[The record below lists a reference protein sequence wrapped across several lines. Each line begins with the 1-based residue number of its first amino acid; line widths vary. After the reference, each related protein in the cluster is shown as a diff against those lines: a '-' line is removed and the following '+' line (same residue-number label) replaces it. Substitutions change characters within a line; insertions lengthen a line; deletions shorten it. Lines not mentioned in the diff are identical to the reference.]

1 MFLRKLTLVNFRNY
15 PEAELNLDP
24 FANAFT
30 GGNGEGKT
38 NLLDAVHYLSMCKSY
53 FNPIDAQ
60 SIRFGEDFFMIQGS
74 FELNQNTENIHCG
87 IKRNQKKVFKRNQK
101 EYDRLA
107 DHIGLLPVVM
117 VSPTDTSLITEG
129 SEERRKFLDSIISQ
143 YDKLYLDD
151 LILYSRVL
159 TQRNAI
165 LKQAAQ
171 SRTFEQEAISPW
183 DLQLIRLAEKIHF
196 VRKKFIAELIPIF
209 QHYYSFISG
218 AKENVEVHYESQL
231 NAGDFAVLLEKSIG
245 KDRALQYTSVGI
257 HKDDLAFHIHGVP
270 VKRFAS
276 QGQQKSFLIALK
288 LAQFDFIRNIKG
300 IKPILLLDD
309 IFDKLDDLRVARLM
323 ELVSKD
329 NFGQLLISDTH
340 PERIRKIFEDIGRS
354 IRCFSVESGTVKAD
368 ENSIAEKI

>member
-1 MFLRKLTLVNFRNY
+1 MFLRKLTLINFRNY
-15 PEAELNLDP
+15 AEADLYLDP

-53 FNPIDAQ
+53 FNPIDGQ
-60 SIRFGEDFFMIQGS
+60 NIRFGEDFFMIQGV
-74 FELNQNTENIHCG
+74 FELDQKDEQIYCG
-87 IKRNQKKVFKRNQK
+87 IKRNQKKVFKRNTK
-101 EYDRLA
+101 EYERLA

-151 LILYSRVL
+151 LISYARVL
-159 TQRNAI
+159 TQRNSY

-171 SRTFEQEAISPW
+171 SRHFEADALAAW
-183 DLQLIRLAEKIHF
+183 DLQLIRLAEKIHS
-196 VRKKFIAELIPIF
+196 VRRKFIGELIPIF
-209 QHYYSFISG
+209 KHYYEFISG
-218 AKENVEVHYESQL
+218 GKEEIDIRYESQL
-231 NAGDFAVLLEKSIG
+231 NEGDFSRMLENAQG

-257 HKDDLAFHIHGVP
+257 HKDDLVFLIHDAP

-288 LAQFDFIRNIKG
+288 LAQFDFISAVKG

-309 IFDKLDDLRVARLM
+309 IFDKLDDQRVARLM

-340 PERIRKIFEDIGRS
+340 PERIQKIFNDIGRS
-354 IRCFSVESGTVKAD
+354 IRCFPVKEGSVA
-368 ENSIAEKI
+368 AEKPEPKLN